1 MTDGTPQDI
10 EWRLPR
16 SARSVGRA
24 RTLLAAQARSWKVP
38 DEIADTAVLLLSE
51 LMTNAC
57 RHAHVSPGRELRARA
72 LVRAGTLCI
81 EVADASSAQPEP
93 RVAGPGDESGRG
105 LALVAALAD
114 AWGAEP
120 RPYRIGKTVWCELRL
135 PSDDVRSG
143 GGPLPSGSARDGS
156 RAGACGGPPRRGT
169 PPS

>member
-10 EWRLPR
+10 EWRLAR

-24 RTLLAAQARSWKVP
+24 RTLLAAQARAWKVP

-57 RHAHVSPGRELRARA
+57 RHARVSPGRELRARA
-72 LVRAGTLCI
+72 LVRADTLRI
-81 EVADASSAQPEP
+81 EVSDASSAQPQQ
-93 RVAGPGDESGRG
+93 RDAGPGDESGRG

-114 AWGAEP
+114 AWGTEP
-120 RPYRIGKTVWCELRL
+120 RPHGIGKTVWCELRI
-135 PSDDVRSG
+135 PADDVRSG
-143 GGPLPSGSARDGS
+143 GGPLPSGSVRGGW

-169 PPS
+169 RPS